1 MASDLIPSALELVDA
16 GAMRALG
23 LSGGAALLFGVDGIR
38 DQVEWQCAELDRL
51 LRPLGLLESRAL
63 DGDERDTLWRQLGD
77 LNARGAEDVAAVMK
91 WGVLPAQ
98 LAGLLEQAA
107 AIAEK
112 NGLRAALTAHA
123 GIGIATA
130 VLSGGGADVNAVV
143 ATLTEWRVAVNGA
156 GGHAMIEWAPLP
168 VKERVSVWD
177 ERGPATRIMKSLKA
191 RLDPRGILNPGRFL
205 GGI

>member
-1 MASDLIPSALELVDA
+1 
-16 GAMRALG
+16 
-23 LSGGAALLFGVDGIR
+23 LL
-38 DQVEWQCAELDRL
+38 Q
-51 LRPLGLLESRAL
+51 PLGLLESQTL
-63 DGDERDTLWRQLGD
+63 DGDARDALWQRLGD
-77 LNARGAEDVAAVMK
+77 LNGRGADDVAAVMK

-98 LAGLLEQAA
+98 LSGLLEQGA

-112 NGLRAALTAHA
+112 NELRAALTAHA

-177 ERGPATRIMKSLKA
+177 EGGPAMRIMKSLKE